1 MCTGDPSSI
10 LSGIASIAGIINKV
24 NDVNQTVQEQDYRA
38 QVAINNAKTAENE
51 ALRQRQLGIDESRRE
66 KILGFQEANKMA
78 AKNAA
83 SGFNVSSET
92 MTYGYNDVLSSAYS
106 NAESIKEAYEL
117 NAQSYDDQAKSY
129 YESAS
134 LAKENAKNY
143 LLNSALV
150 GLGQASLAAS
160 DWYNKRQEEGF
171 PHDMF

>member
-1 MCTGDPSSI
+1 MIVGDGGAI
-10 LSGIASIAGIINKV
+10 VV
-24 NDVNQTVQEQDYRA
+24 NPFIPFSQ
-38 QVAINNAKTAENE
+38 
-51 ALRQRQLGIDESRRE
+51 S
-66 KILGFQEANKMA
+66 KIT
-78 AKNAA
+78 
-83 SGFNVSSET
+83 ET
-92 MTYGYNDVLSSAYS
+92 NYVGLYDS
-106 NAESIKEAYEL
+106 KEAYEL